1 MESPSQQLA
10 NRIIKRLFQENLLT
24 EERGKAMLNKLA
36 EGKLNAE
43 DWRLEIELS
52 EESDKELSHD

>member
-24 EERGKAMLNKLA
+24 EERGEAMLNKLA

-52 EESDKELSHD
+52 EASHKGLSHD

>member
-10 NRIIKRLFQENLLT
+10 NRIITRLVQENLLT
-24 EERGKAMLNKLA
+24 EERGEGMLNKLA
-36 EGKLNAE
+36 EGELNAE

-52 EESDKELSHD
+52 EESDKEPSHD

>member
-10 NRIIKRLFQENLLT
+10 NRIITRLVQESLLT
-24 EERGKAMLNKLA
+24 EERGKGMLNKLA

-52 EESDKELSHD
+52 EESDKEPSHD